1 MENTDFMIEG
11 ISLALEKSKSV
22 KIILANWWEL
32 IEENDLV
39 EIFGPDWK
47 GWVDEHAA
55 LVETSLMMHIAPELV
70 RTDEIIDDR
79 RKSRFEFRIFPWNIN
94 NYPASGVFASTQGF
108 SLEKGEKLTA
118 LILQEINRLIEA
130 HFIPSNWE

>member
-1 MENTDFMIEG
+1 
-11 ISLALEKSKSV
+11 
-22 KIILANWWEL
+22 
-32 IEENDLV
+32 
-39 EIFGPDWK
+39 
-47 GWVDEHAA
+47 
-55 LVETSLMMHIAPELV
+55 MMHIAPELV

-108 SLEKGEKLTA
+108 SREKGEKLTA

>member
-47 GWVDEHAA
+47 CWVDEHAA
-55 LVETSLMMHIAPELV
+55 LVET
-70 RTDEIIDDR
+70 
-79 RKSRFEFRIFPWNIN
+79 
-94 NYPASGVFASTQGF
+94 
-108 SLEKGEKLTA
+108 
-118 LILQEINRLIEA
+118 
-130 HFIPSNWE
+130 